1 MNRSG
6 FNPIQKESIAIL
18 NLDKIQSFI
27 NKKTINTNDILNF
40 TEKEYNSDYGFI
52 TYIWGP
58 LLWHFLHIISF
69 NYPVDP
75 EEYNK
80 KNGIT
85 AESVKKE
92 ISDILE
98 SVYEKDYVKISEGSN
113 VGGNLKKHLKAL
125 NRKMKEAA
133 SNLEFEE
140 AAKLRDEMRKLEAS
154 ELEITL
160 NPKISQYNLKSKVYP
175 KGRSTMGMPGTKP
188 KKAIKKWKPKK

>member
-1 MNRSG
+1 MEARKIIITGGATRIGAAIAKKLSG
-6 FNPIQKESIAIL
+6 PNKEILIHFNKSKLKA
-18 NLDKIQSFI
+18 
-27 NKKTINTNDILNF
+27 
-40 TEKEYNSDYGFI
+40 EK
-52 TYIWGP
+52 
-58 LLWHFLHIISF
+58 L
-69 NYPVDP
+69 
-75 EEYNK
+75 
-80 KNGIT
+80 
-85 AESVKKE
+85 KKE